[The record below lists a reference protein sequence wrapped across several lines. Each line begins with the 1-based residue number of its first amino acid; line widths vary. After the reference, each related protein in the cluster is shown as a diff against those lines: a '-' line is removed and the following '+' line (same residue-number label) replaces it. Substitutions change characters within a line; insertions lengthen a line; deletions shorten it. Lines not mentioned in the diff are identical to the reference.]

1 VIAVIRPLLSV
12 VLAGVLLAP
21 TGCTGS
27 APAAK
32 PTPPAPSSAAPS
44 SAAPSSAAPT
54 APPPTA
60 EPQPRPKIGACYDLD
75 YDQALSPASHQR
87 PVACGS
93 EHTSL
98 TYFVTTLPEVE
109 AGHLLAVDSD
119 RVQEAVARTCRAR
132 FAAYVGG
139 TTVQRRLSLL
149 RPIWFTPTLRAA
161 DRGADW
167 MRCDV
172 VALSGQAEL
181 ARLTSSPKG
190 SPEAYALC
198 GTAQPGT
205 KDFSR
210 VLCRDDHS
218 WRAVSTVDLPG
229 ADYPGEQAA
238 KTRAAGPCKQQGA
251 DHADDPLN
259 YQWGSEVPTRDQWEA
274 GTTWATCWVPD

>member
-1 VIAVIRPLLSV
+1 MAVIRPVVAV
-12 VLAGVLLAP
+12 VLLGALLGL

-27 APAAK
+27 APEPR
-32 PTPPAPSSAAPS
+32 PTPTAPSS
-44 SAAPSSAAPT
+44 SATST

-60 EPQPRPKIGACYDLD
+60 EPQPRPKTGACYDLG
-75 YDQALSPASHQR
+75 YDQALSPTSRQG
-87 PVACGS
+87 PVACAS

-98 TYFVTTLPEVE
+98 TYFVTTLPDVQS
-109 AGHLLAVDSD
+109 GHLLAVDSD
-119 RVQEAVARTCRAR
+119 RVQAAVATTCRAR

-149 RPIWFTPTLRAA
+149 RPVWFTPTLREA

-172 VALSGQAEL
+172 VALSGDGDL
-181 ARLTSSPKG
+181 ARLTTSPKG
-190 SPEAYALC
+190 QPEAYALC
-198 GTAQPGT
+198 GTAEPGT

-210 VLCRDDHS
+210 VLCRDAHS
-218 WRAVSTVDLPG
+218 WRAVSTVDLSG
-229 ADYPGEQAA
+229 KQYPGEQAA
-238 KTRAAGPCKQQGA
+238 KNKAAGPCKQQGEA
-251 DHADDPLN
+251 HADDPLN